1 MIRDHEGG
9 FFVARQWRIFKM
21 NYALLLLT
29 LPGVLYL
36 LVMAYLPMGG
46 VIIAFKDYNYV
57 DGIWGSKWIGLKNF
71 EFLFLSQDAWRI
83 TRNTLMMNGL
93 FIFFG
98 TICAILVALAMNE
111 IRVKWVN
118 KAIQSTL
125 FLPYL
130 LSWVIVSYL
139 VFAILTTKG
148 FLNAVLASIG
158 LEPINWYMEPK
169 YWPYILTMIT
179 LWKVTGYNS
188 IIYLASIIGI
198 NPEFYEAAKLDG
210 ANKLQQIRYITMPF
224 LIPVISILT
233 LLAIGKIFYADFGL
247 FYSVTRD
254 LGHLYPVTDV
264 IDTYVFRMLRTV
276 GDVGMASAAGF
287 FQAVV
292 GFALVLTFNSIVRKI
307 DKDNALF

>member
-1 MIRDHEGG
+1 MAKR
-9 FFVARQWRIFKM
+9 WRIFKK
-21 NYALLLLT
+21 NKALLLLT
-29 LPGVLYL
+29 IPGVLYL

-46 VIIAFKDYNYV
+46 IVIAFKDYNYV
-57 DGIWGSKWIGLKNF
+57 DGIFGSKWIGLKNF

-93 FIFFG
+93 FIVFT
-98 TICAILVALAMNE
+98 TIFAILVALTMNE
-111 IRVKWVN
+111 IRSRFLN
-118 KAIQSTL
+118 RFIQSTL

-139 VFAILTTKG
+139 VYAMLTTKG
-148 FLNAVLASIG
+148 FLNSVLLSLDLA
-158 LEPINWYMEPK
+158 PVNWYMEPRF
-169 YWPYILTMIT
+169 WPYILTIAMV
-179 LWKVTGYNS
+179 WKVTGYNS

-198 NPEFYEAAKLDG
+198 NPEYFEAAKLDG
-210 ANKLQQIRYITMPF
+210 ANKFQQIRYITMPF
-224 LIPVISILT
+224 LIPVITILT
-233 LLAIGKIFYADFGL
+233 LLSIGKIFYADFGL

-254 LGHLYPVTDV
+254 LGHLYPATDV

-287 FQAVV
+287 YQAVV
-292 GFALVLTFNSIVRKI
+292 GFVLVLVFNFIVRKI

>member
-1 MIRDHEGG
+1 
-9 FFVARQWRIFKM
+9 M

>member
-1 MIRDHEGG
+1 
-9 FFVARQWRIFKM
+9 
-21 NYALLLLT
+21 
-29 LPGVLYL
+29 
-36 LVMAYLPMGG
+36 MAYLPMGG

-233 LLAIGKIFYADFGL
+233 LLAIEFDRVLWGVCCRDGHRHSFEHRFFLSVGLSSFPIGFCVSQSFKLLYL
-247 FYSVTRD
+247 FYDVVQRRSRSFLHFDEPIFIGKGYDMGIDSPRYDQPV
-254 LGHLYPVTDV
+254 LYHSD
-264 IDTYVFRMLRTV
+264 
-276 GDVGMASAAGF
+276 SH
-287 FQAVV
+287 
-292 GFALVLTFNSIVRKI
+292 VLLNGS
-307 DKDNALF
+307 LFVN

>member
-1 MIRDHEGG
+1 MAKR
-9 FFVARQWRIFKM
+9 WRIFKK
-21 NYALLLLT
+21 NKALLLLT
-29 LPGVLYL
+29 IPGVLYL
-36 LVMAYLPMGG
+36 FVMAYLPMGG
-46 VIIAFKDYNYV
+46 IVIAFKDYNYV
-57 DGIWGSKWIGLKNF
+57 DGIFGSKWIGLKNF

-93 FIFFG
+93 FIVFT
-98 TICAILVALAMNE
+98 TIFAILVALAMNE
-111 IRVKWVN
+111 IRSKFLN
-118 KAIQSTL
+118 RFIQSTL

-139 VFAILTTKG
+139 VYAMLTTKG
-148 FLNAVLASIG
+148 FLNSVLVSLDFA
-158 LEPINWYMEPK
+158 PVNWYMEPRF
-169 YWPYILTMIT
+169 WPYILTIAT
-179 LWKVTGYNS
+179 VWKVTGYNS

-198 NPEFYEAAKLDG
+198 NPEFFEAAKLDG
-210 ANKLQQIRYITMPF
+210 ANKFQQIRYITMPF
-224 LIPVISILT
+224 LIPVITILT
-233 LLAIGKIFYADFGL
+233 LLSIGKIFYADFGL

-287 FQAVV
+287 YQAVV
-292 GFALVLTFNSIVRKI
+292 GFVLVLVFNYIVRKI